1 MSVATKNFRQ
11 LHFQQLLAEMSRGSE
26 KAAWELVET
35 YSPHIMRSVRAS
47 LPRAIRS
54 KIDSQDFV
62 QAVWI
67 SMLLNREDLSQFRDP
82 AQFIGYLASVAR
94 NKVVDSNRHYM
105 DTEGYNVHTEVSM
118 PELHQQIIINEVITG
133 IKKDDETEEQ
143 QLPASNDPTPSHVA
157 MAREAWQRVVGQ
169 SCERDRQIAALRI
182 EGHTCGVIADQLSIA
197 ERTVR
202 RVMRRIIGELQEV
215 DELTE

>member
-1 MSVATKNFRQ
+1 MSVATKDFQQ

-26 KAAWELVET
+26 EAAWELVET
-35 YSPHIMRSVRAS
+35 YTPHIMRSVRAS
-47 LPRAIRS
+47 LPRVIRP
-54 KIDSQDFV
+54 KVDSQDFV

-67 SMLLNREDLSQFRDP
+67 SMLLNRGELSQFRNP

-94 NKVVDSNRHYM
+94 NKVVDSNRHYLN
-105 DTEGYNVHTEVSM
+105 TEGYNVLTEVSM
-118 PELHQQIIINEVITG
+118 PELQKQVVINRIKAGVKKTG
-133 IKKDDETEEQ
+133 ATDEQ

-157 MAREAWQRVVGQ
+157 MARETWQRVVGQ
-169 SCERDRQIAALRI
+169 SCERDQQILALRI
-182 EGHTCGVIADQLSIA
+182 EGHTCDVIAEQLSIG

-202 RVMRRIIGELQEV
+202 RVIRRIVEELQEA